1 MTRRGSAVLDGVN
14 LNQIKERQKKQKQ
27 KQKTTKN
34 SHNTLDFYHTSIRDN
49 DTKFGVGCSTSP
61 R

>member
-14 LNQIKERQKKQKQ
+14 LNQIKDKKNKN
-27 KQKTTKN
+27 KNKKTTKN

>member
-27 KQKTTKN
+27 KQKNNKKL
-34 SHNTLDFYHTSIRDN
+34 S
-49 DTKFGVGCSTSP
+49 
-61 R
+61 

>member
-27 KQKTTKN
+27 KQKNNKEL
-34 SHNTLDFYHTSIRDN
+34 S
-49 DTKFGVGCSTSP
+49 
-61 R
+61 